1 MSHRLIARLD
11 IKGPNLIKPV
21 QLEGLR
27 VIGDPEPRL
36 ARYYAEGA
44 DEFLFIDA
52 VASLYGRNNLSSLLE
67 YSVRN
72 IFVPV
77 TAGGGV
83 RSVSDVEQMLRS
95 GADKVAIN
103 TQAVRTPELISDIAR
118 RFGSQCMVLSVQAK
132 RRVGGGPGWECYI
145 DGGREHTG
153 LDVVDWV
160 RRGADLGAGEILL
173 TSVDRE
179 GTRKGFDLELVSA
192 VSEAVN
198 VPVIASGGLG
208 RFEHAG
214 EAVRAGASAVA
225 VADMI
230 HYDRATLNEIKAAN
244 HPMFSVRAAA

>member
-36 ARYYAEGA
+36 LRYYNEGA

-52 VASLYGRNNLSSLLE
+52 VASLYGRNNLTSLLE

-72 IFVPV
+72 VFVPV

-83 RSVSDVEQMLRS
+83 RSVADVEALLRS

-103 TQAVRTPELISDIAR
+103 TAAVRNPELLTHAAR
-118 RFGSQCMVLSVQAK
+118 RFGSQCVVLSIQAK
-132 RRVGGGPGWECYI
+132 RAGGERWECYM

-153 LDVVDWV
+153 LDVIEWAKRAV
-160 RRGADLGAGEILL
+160 DLGAGEILL

-179 GTRKGFDLELVSA
+179 GTRTGFDLELVEA
-192 VSEAVN
+192 VSSVVD

-208 RFEHAG
+208 RPEQARQAI
-214 EAVRAGASAVA
+214 EAGASAVA
-225 VADMI
+225 VADI
-230 HYDRATLNEIKAAN
+230 LHYDRDTPNGVKAAN
-244 HPMFSVRAAA
+244 QPYFDVRAA